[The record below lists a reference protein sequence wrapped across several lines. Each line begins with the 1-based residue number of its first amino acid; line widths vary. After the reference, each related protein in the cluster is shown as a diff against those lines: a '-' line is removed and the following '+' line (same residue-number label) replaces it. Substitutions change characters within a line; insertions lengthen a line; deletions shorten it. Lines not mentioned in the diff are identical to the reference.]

1 MCPWILSQKKVT
13 NPVSRG
19 MHYANVLSLDN
30 FGSADSPLKDLESLF
45 KAMSILSFLSALVSS
60 VCHRPDTKINV
71 ADVV

>member
-1 MCPWILSQKKVT
+1 M

-19 MHYANVLSLDN
+19 MHSANLISLDN
-30 FGSADSPLKDLESLF
+30 FGSAESPLKDLE
-45 KAMSILSFLSALVSS
+45 MSIFSFLSALVSS